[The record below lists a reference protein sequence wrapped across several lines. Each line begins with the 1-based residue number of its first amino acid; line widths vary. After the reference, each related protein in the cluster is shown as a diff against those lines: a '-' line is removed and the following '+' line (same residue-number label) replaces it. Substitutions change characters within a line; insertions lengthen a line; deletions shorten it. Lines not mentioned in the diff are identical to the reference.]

1 MANFLF
7 ILIQKL
13 EFRNFKVKDI
23 KERDKGRLFEFLWT
37 LRRASAWVF
46 RRLICERCGRF
57 AFFGNGFAHIF
68 RQIVSIRVKS
78 LRDANLVASRHL
90 IKRLTCVNQKCLLR
104 SLVMQLVV
112 KLLEPAWTSRLRWR
126 RFFQSP
132 QIQEQNTLKSTFHS
146 LLHSH
151 YVYNTI
157 NFSFLLETKSS
168 SFLVLNG

>member
-1 MANFLF
+1 MERFIFERRTLTRIGLF
-7 ILIQKL
+7 
-13 EFRNFKVKDI
+13 
-23 KERDKGRLFEFLWT
+23 T
-37 LRRASAWVF
+37 
-46 RRLICERCGRF
+46 
-57 AFFGNGFAHIF
+57 FFGSGFAHILG
-68 RQIVSIRVKS
+68 VKS
-78 LRDANLVASRHL
+78 KESQGYKFGSVTAY
-90 IKRLTCVNQKCLLR
+90 IKRLTCVNQKYLLR

-112 KLLEPAWTSRLRWR
+112 KLLEPAWTSGLRWR